1 MGSSLRSVCE
11 SYWLETQPDGYPL
24 GDWVADQRSQEPPM
38 PWRTVSAEL
47 RERTGGAIDLP
58 PQTLLNWYG
67 DVNHEAVA

>member
-24 GDWVADQRSQEPPM
+24 GDWVADQRDEPDVV
-38 PWRTVSAEL
+38 PWRSISYEL
-47 RERTGGAIDLP
+47 HSRTGGVIDLP

-67 DVNHEAVA
+67 DRDREAVA